1 MFSIKTRYI
10 LFLGIFVIAFHSF
23 SCTSTKKLIYLYDL
37 KDTTLGTVNK
47 AQAAFEN
54 LIQKNDQLWITV
66 GGSNPLD
73 LGVLNSGSGVSGPIN
88 TTNGAAIGYFVE
100 ADGKI
105 KIPYVGSV
113 QAEGLT
119 RLQLEKTLTEL
130 FKDYTK
136 NPIVNVRFLNYSY
149 SVLGEVTRGGKF
161 NMVNERTTILEAI
174 TMAGDLTD
182 LGKRDN
188 VLIVREVN
196 GQRNFARINL
206 SSKDLFKSPFFYLK
220 TNDVIYVEPVRAKF
234 IARNGVP
241 QYLSILAVGLSL
253 LITIINLKK

>member
-1 MFSIKTRYI
+1 MASFKNRFI
-10 LFLGIFVIAFHSF
+10 FLVIIIITSFHTF

-37 KDTTLGTVNK
+37 KDTALGNVNK
-47 AQAAFEN
+47 AQASFEN

-73 LGVLNSGSGVSGPIN
+73 LGVLNSGNGVSGTIN
-88 TTNGAAIGYFVE
+88 ALNGAAIGYFVE

-105 KIPYVGSV
+105 KIPYIGSV

-119 RLQLEKTLTEL
+119 RLQLEKVLTEL

-149 SVLGEVTRGGKF
+149 SVMGEVTKGGRF
-161 NMVNERTTILEAI
+161 YMVNERTTILEAI

-188 VLIVREVN
+188 VLIIREVN
-196 GQRNFARINL
+196 GERNFARMNL
-206 SSKDLFKSPFFYLK
+206 SSKNIFKSPYFYLK

-253 LITIINLKK
+253 LITIVNLKK

>member
-1 MFSIKTRYI
+1 MSSLNKIFLVYISMAICVINSI
-10 LFLGIFVIAFHSF
+10 

-37 KDTTLGTVNK
+37 KDTATENVRK
-47 AQAAFEN
+47 AQVSFEN

-66 GGSNPLD
+66 GGSNIVD
-73 LGVLNSGSGVSGPIN
+73 LPILNSASGSSVAVNSS
-88 TTNGAAIGYFVE
+88 NGAALGYFVE

-105 KIPYVGSV
+105 KVPYIGSV
-113 QAEGLT
+113 QAEGFT
-119 RLQLEKTLTEL
+119 RLQLEKNLTEL

-149 SVLGEVTRGGKF
+149 SVMGEVNRGGKF

-188 VLIVREVN
+188 VLIIREVN
-196 GQRNFARINL
+196 GKRNFSRINL

-220 TNDVIYVEPVRAKF
+220 TNDVIYIEPVRAKF
-234 IARNGVP
+234 ISRNGIP

>member
-1 MFSIKTRYI
+1 MYTNKQVL
-10 LFLGIFVIAFHSF
+10 LFIGLVIITFISF
-23 SCTSTKKLIYLYDL
+23 SCTSTKKLIYFHDL
-37 KDTTLGTVNK
+37 KDTTTENVKK
-47 AQAAFEN
+47 AQASFEN

-66 GGSNPLD
+66 GGSNPSD
-73 LGVLNSGSGVSGPIN
+73 LGVLNSGNGAGGSIN
-88 TTNGAAIGYFVE
+88 ATNGAAIGYFVE

-119 RLQLEKTLTEL
+119 RLQLEKVLTES

-149 SVLGEVTRGGKF
+149 SVLGEVAKSGKY

-188 VLIVREVN
+188 VLVVREVN
-196 GQRNFARINL
+196 GLRTFARVNL
-206 SSKDLFKSPFFYLK
+206 ASKNLFKSPYFYLK
-220 TNDVIYVEPVRAKF
+220 TNDVIYIEPVRAKF
-234 IARNGVP
+234 ISRNGIP
-241 QYLSILAVGLSL
+241 QYLGIVAVGLSL
-253 LITIINLKK
+253 LITIINFRR